1 MKKHLIILSI
11 LTSIFISCSDNDK
24 NDCVEYKL
32 APVTS
37 VNSPSNGITN
47 EIVNIEVNFGVFNGC
62 GGFGE
67 FIETQNGNVRVIEVM
82 AKYEG
87 CICTQDAPIRNVNY
101 EFLTKIPGDY
111 ELRFKSSEIDFIT
124 INLLIE

>member
-1 MKKHLIILSI
+1 
-11 LTSIFISCSDNDK
+11 
-24 NDCVEYKL
+24 
-32 APVTS
+32 
-37 VNSPSNGITN
+37 
-47 EIVNIEVNFGVFNGC
+47 
-62 GGFGE
+62 
-67 FIETQNGNVRVIEVM
+67 VIEVM

-87 CICTQDAPIRNVNY
+87 CICTQDAPIRTVNY